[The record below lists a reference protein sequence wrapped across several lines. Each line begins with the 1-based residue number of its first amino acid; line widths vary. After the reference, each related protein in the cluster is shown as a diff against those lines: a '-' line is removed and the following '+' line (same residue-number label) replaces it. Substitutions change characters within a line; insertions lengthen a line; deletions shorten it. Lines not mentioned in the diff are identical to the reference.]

1 MTTIPCRWRLR
12 HGTDNLRLPPV
23 AHDAGLWAAEELG
36 LAYEHVPPAADDP
49 VLKQPEFLWINPDG
63 TISAIVDDGFAL
75 AESLAINP
83 YLAKKYG
90 SDAAQPP
97 YPSAIRQEVEIWRW
111 TIWAQVPLEPWVQQ
125 DVRLAGM
132 RQAIGNTRSRP
143 RMRRSVCS
151 IGPWANATGWSRRTS
166 PSEI

>member
-1 MTTIPCRWRLR
+1 LTTIPCRWRLR

-97 YPSAIRQEVEIWRW
+97 YPSAIRQ
-111 TIWAQVPLEPWVQQ
+111 